1 METNQDSYPWGLK
14 AAVPLQFLKNTVAK
28 VGLMQIDFT
37 NVAPHGILVL
47 IFCPSALD
55 STCTPWPFTET
66 VLSHHHT
73 FHSLLQ
79 EILAGIHLCN
89 FVFTDISKNIETAFY
104 LPKHAHPTQRIPR
117 LFPHTCTGRI
127 ETKSYRI
134 STFLTSLVFLKEN
147 ILFPQPLDSFN
158 YRKSPYFKKSHIL
171 LVKLI

>member
-73 FHSLLQ
+73 FCSLLQ

-104 LPKHAHPTQRIPR
+104 LPKHTHPTQRIPR
-117 LFPHTCTGRI
+117 LFPHTLVQVELRQRATESHLNIPHKFGFFKG
-127 ETKSYRI
+127 EY
-134 STFLTSLVFLKEN
+134 TFSPTS
-147 ILFPQPLDSFN
+147 
-158 YRKSPYFKKSHIL
+158 
-171 LVKLI
+171 